1 MKASVSNYTL
11 QMLSV
16 FNRTTMERYLSIW
29 VLFAG
34 LLCLTASCNSND
46 SIKAATEQSIAQLKQ
61 AGQQNMENDALFV
74 AESASANMLHLQ
86 LSQEAV
92 ARGVS
97 PEVKSMAQ
105 QMQDAHEQMLTEL
118 QDLSAKDNLVLPQTL
133 GNEHQE
139 VYKEVTSK
147 EGIAF
152 DLAYI
157 REVRYLHDKL
167 LDRYEDMAEHGVSMD
182 VKQYASRQLPLI
194 KQHLEQ
200 AEALEKKIQ

>member
-1 MKASVSNYTL
+1 MK
-11 QMLSV
+11 
-16 FNRTTMERYLSIW
+16 RYFS
-29 VLFAG
+29 FS
-34 LLCLTASCNSND
+34 LLIGVICLTVSCNSGD
-46 SIKAATEQSIAQLKQ
+46 SIKAATEQSVAQLQK
-61 AGQQNMENDALFV
+61 AGINNMENDAMFA
-74 AESASANMLHLQ
+74 AEAASANMLHLQ
-86 LSQEAV
+86 LSQEAI

-105 QMQDAHEQMLTEL
+105 KMQEAHEQMLTEL
-118 QDLSAKDNLVLPQTL
+118 QDLSTKGNLVLPQTL

-139 VYKEVTSK
+139 VLKEVTSK

-157 REVRYLHDKL
+157 REVRYLHDQL
-167 LDRYEDMAEHGVSMD
+167 LSRFEDMAENGVSMD

-200 AEALEKKIQ
+200 AEALEKKVQ

>member
-1 MKASVSNYTL
+1 MVSL
-11 QMLSV
+11 AALSLGML
-16 FNRTTMERYLSIW
+16 
-29 VLFAG
+29 AG
-34 LLCLTASCNSND
+34 CNSND
-46 SIKAATEQSIAQLKQ
+46 SIKAAAEQSIAQFEQ
-61 AGQQNMENDALFV
+61 AGQKNMKNDALFV
-74 AESASANMLHLQ
+74 AEAASANMLQLQ

-97 PEVKSMAQ
+97 PEVKAMAQ
-105 QMQDAHEQMLTEL
+105 EMEDVHEQMLTEL
-118 QDLSAKDNLVLPQTL
+118 QELGANANFVLPQTL
-133 GNEHQE
+133 GNAH
-139 VYKEVTSK
+139 KEVLDEVSAK

-157 REVRYLHDKL
+157 REIRYLHDKL

-194 KQHLEQ
+194 RQHLES